1 MFRFYKLYSLYMNNM
16 SSGLT
21 WPREWCLCEKL
32 PRAVLHIPVNR
43 HLLCEVCGLARRPQG
58 EHGSSSDED
67 AYPGRKYQRN
77 LLAQRHNTEEP
88 KKGQMTRV
96 KVAIRAKKPR
106 DHRNCRCGKC
116 GGLARAEAGQ
126 EGTGGPGGPGEEMK
140 SKLYSGRHGLYS
152 RPKGMLR
159 RQQEPTAPPPSS
171 PSPPSSPLPPRPP
184 PPPSSGSSRS
194 EMPSLVA
201 RAHDVFSR
209 KNHLNQSYSHLFVNN
224 FIPLQ
229 SPITDTFGGAIS
241 KRSLN
246 SSLPPRSHRSR
257 PLPPLS
263 KVVTNILAS
272 PKTLDDREKG
282 GGLSPPKSKDSLD
295 TVSQFC
301 PFEHYE
307 GPSEDALVVSSARCL
322 LHRPKSLYIEP
333 RKDLPNNRIEN
344 LDLSSEPSNENLS
357 GIFYMTNSVR
367 KNLIKTINHIGFDC
381 SSSSKTSSLNNPIS
395 NPPKEEPEKHKDL
408 ASERSS
414 IIASIMDQLFNSKK
428 KISEDDQIEKTP
440 ELDELSQTISNQSSN
455 NPETASL
462 LSDVSTEQTVYS
474 SNKTKPF
481 QDYSKLF
488 SKTLSD
494 SSWEREFCRIDE
506 SSPNASGREVYS
518 SNAES
523 KSTCLKCGNIR
534 HQEGKDPKTKT
545 GFSRIPRRLDE
556 SSNRD
561 KNLIGIKRNIGNAI
575 KQKLN
580 SVRPFSGKQE
590 QNHEKESLRMEDRAD
605 SMNKSTPKIIAREA
619 IPKGINTK
627 GQRICQT
634 SQSPCKIHH
643 CVKPKMQNNTGPP
656 VITVQPRNNSTNKLE
671 EYLKKN
677 VRTTAKDANLI
688 RTRIPVNN
696 FRVCRHKEPSFS
708 WGVVETFEIISHM
721 CREIPKLQVATFVR
735 ELVNTSKGILGYIK
749 ESLLSDEPP
758 FSLYEFRIPDINLSD
773 LQAYRDSEDNA
784 HDDSGSETPIAH
796 LATPKLPGLSFRQR
810 RKHRKPVW
818 PAHPIK
824 YQSRKIQYEE
834 LKFSINT
841 QQNGTSLEPNENL
854 VHHKK
859 KMFKEEKIFTSVYEA
874 QNFSQSA
881 FFFDSSPEKDTK
893 SKPIQLIKT
902 NLSDGK
908 SSQSDIFESQ
918 SERMKWDTSDG
929 DLESLRPEKSLKVE
943 SKLEI
948 KDTSVADNPLEIKT
962 KTKEGKEITQDLLN
976 QAPQNSSSKVS
987 YDIRRKID
995 KSMQMKLKKMMS
1007 KPIKLLNSKEAES
1020 VVKFLEPYT
1029 NKLASTE
1036 ENKRF
1041 SNPEALEG
1049 YEVLGPASD
1058 NNNKVPATETLKDI
1072 GTAELEVKAKP
1083 LDCISSTSKYNS
1095 SIPKQREEVGNEE
1108 EKGTASSNCS
1118 CEKSDLP
1125 QKPLRLITNMS
1136 SSSEYESKCFP
1147 LETRVE
1153 IETESDAGSEP
1164 VVTQRTTEY
1173 EGLPNLNWQVITMG
1187 LPKQNEP
1194 VEDASESIGEEEY
1207 ACPIHKCG
1215 HSLNMKTFAS
1225 HFDQFHRHKSAK
1237 NASPQE
1243 YCHRVVEGLPKQFFF
1258 DAEFLTKGNSFVS
1271 LLFYSSLK
1279 KDLSVPIRDY
1289 PLALLAAPQRVNN
1302 GPTTGIFFWLVGYP
1316 SCAKLQAKLTVCDPL
1331 EHVGRSRIIR
1341 PRDIS
1346 QSQDPSQFLTNSK
1359 YNLLI
1364 KIPHKKQRKF
1374 QISVVIDEKH

>member
-58 EHGSSSDED
+58 ERGSSSDED
-67 AYPGRKYQRN
+67 ADPGRKYQRN
-77 LLAQRHNTEEP
+77 LLEQRHVTEEP
-88 KKGQMTRV
+88 KKAQMSRV

-126 EGTGGPGGPGEEMK
+126 EGTGGPGGPGEEVK
-140 SKLYSGRHGLYS
+140 SKFYSGRHGLYS

-171 PSPPSSPLPPRPP
+171 PSPPSSPLPPAPP

-229 SPITDTFGGAIS
+229 SPIIDSFGGAIS

-272 PKTLDDREKG
+272 PKSLDDREKG
-282 GGLSPPKSKDSLD
+282 GGLGPHKSKDSLD
-295 TVSQFC
+295 TLSQFC

-307 GPSEDALVVSSARCL
+307 GPSEDALVVSSARSL
-322 LHRPKSLYIEP
+322 LHQPKSLYIEP

-344 LDLSSEPSNENLS
+344 LDLSSDPSNENLS

-381 SSSSKTSSLNNPIS
+381 SSSSKTSSLSNPIS
-395 NPPKEEPEKHKDL
+395 NPPKEECEKHKDL

-414 IIASIMDQLFNSKK
+414 IIASIMDELFNSKAK
-428 KISEDDQIEKTP
+428 VSEDDQTGKTP
-440 ELDELSQTISNQSSN
+440 ELDELNQTISNQSTN

-462 LSDVSTEQTVYS
+462 LSNVSTEQTVFS
-474 SNKTKPF
+474 SNKTKPL

-488 SKTLSD
+488 SKTLSN

-534 HQEGKDPKTKT
+534 HQEGKDPKTKP
-545 GFSRIPRRLDE
+545 GFSRIPRRLDTN
-556 SSNRD
+556 S
-561 KNLIGIKRNIGNAI
+561 IGINRNIDNAI
-575 KQKLN
+575 KHKLN
-580 SVRPFSGKQE
+580 SVRAFSGKQE
-590 QNHEKESLRMEDRAD
+590 LLNQSHEKGKTLKIEDQVD
-605 SMNKSTPKIIAREA
+605 SEWIVSKSTPKIIAREE

-643 CVKPKMQNNTGPP
+643 CAKPKMQNNTGTP
-656 VITVQPRNNSTNKLE
+656 VITVQPRKNSSQKPE
-671 EYLKKN
+671 EYLKNN
-677 VRTTAKDANLI
+677 VRNTPKDANLI

-749 ESLLSDEPP
+749 ESLVTDQPP
-758 FSLYEFRIPDINLSD
+758 LSLYEFRIPDINLSD
-773 LQAYRDSEDNA
+773 LQDYRDHDDSVQ
-784 HDDSGSETPIAH
+784 DDSGSETPIAH

-824 YQSRKIQYEE
+824 FQSRKIQYEE

-841 QQNGTSLEPNENL
+841 QQNGTSLEPNENFL
-854 VHHKK
+854 HHKK
-859 KMFKEEKIFTSVYEA
+859 KMIKEEKIFTSVYEA
-874 QNFSQSA
+874 QNFSQSD
-881 FFFDSSPEKDTK
+881 FFFDRSPEKDTK

-902 NLSDGK
+902 NLSDSK
-908 SSQSDIFESQ
+908 SSQSDIFGSQ

-929 DLESLRPEKSLKVE
+929 DLESSRPEKTSKVE
-943 SKLEI
+943 SKLEV
-948 KDTSVADNPLEIKT
+948 KDKKDKISPT
-962 KTKEGKEITQDLLN
+962 EGKVTSQDVLN
-976 QAPQNSSSKVS
+976 QSPPNSSSKVS
-987 YDIRRKID
+987 FDIRRKID
-995 KSMQMKLKKMMS
+995 KSMQQKLKKMMS
-1007 KPIKLLNSKEAES
+1007 KPIKLLNSNEAES
-1020 VVKFLEPYT
+1020 VVKFLEPFT
-1029 NKLASTE
+1029 NKLASSE
-1036 ENKRF
+1036 ENKRY
-1041 SNPEALEG
+1041 SSPEA
-1049 YEVLGPASD
+1049 S
-1058 NNNKVPATETLKDI
+1058 NNHNKVPDTETLKDV
-1072 GTAELEVKAKP
+1072 GTAKLEVESKP
-1083 LDCISSTSKYNS
+1083 KYNS
-1095 SIPKQREEVGNEE
+1095 SIPKQGEDVVNEE
-1108 EKGTASSNCS
+1108 EKGRASSNS
-1118 CEKSDLP
+1118 ACEKSDLS

-1136 SSSEYESKCFP
+1136 SSSEYESKCLS
-1147 LETRVE
+1147 LENRVE
-1153 IETESDAGSEP
+1153 IETDSDAASEP
-1164 VVTQRTTEY
+1164 VMTHKTTEY
-1173 EGLPNLNWQVITMG
+1173 EGLPDLNWQVITMG

-1207 ACPIHKCG
+1207 PCPIHKCG
-1215 HSLNMKTFAS
+1215 HSLNMKIFAS
-1225 HFDQFHRHKSAK
+1225 HFEQFHRHKSAK

-1258 DAEFLTKGNSFVS
+1258 DAEFLTKGNSFVA

-1279 KDLSVPIRDY
+1279 KES
-1289 PLALLAAPQRVNN
+1289 
-1302 GPTTGIFFWLVGYP
+1302 
-1316 SCAKLQAKLTVCDPL
+1316 
-1331 EHVGRSRIIR
+1331 
-1341 PRDIS
+1341 
-1346 QSQDPSQFLTNSK
+1346 
-1359 YNLLI
+1359 
-1364 KIPHKKQRKF
+1364 
-1374 QISVVIDEKH
+1374 